1 MKVTAYKTH
10 KITVGE
16 DIYEILDRYLPK
28 LSDGSV
34 VAIASKI
41 ISFCQKDVI
50 KKENGLEKRDLIP
63 HETDYYLGNDYKMTY
78 NQIISIKNHTLTAS
92 GGIDESNGDGYFIL
106 WPKNLQQI
114 TNHIWKY
121 LRKKHKI
128 QNLGVIVT
136 DSRTTPLRWGVTGIS
151 LSWCGFEPL
160 KNYIGEPDIYG
171 QIMQTE
177 KTSIVDSLAT
187 VATVV
192 TGEGN
197 EQQPLAVIEDIN
209 FVQFQ
214 SHVPT
219 EKEIKDLQID
229 TKDDL
234 FEPLLNSVKWEKGK

>member
-106 WPKNLQQI
+106 WPKNLQET
-114 TNHIWKY
+114 TNHIWEYLKNKY
-121 LRKKHKI
+121 AIK
-128 QNLGVIVT
+128 NLGIIVT
-136 DSRTTPLRWGVTGIS
+136 DSR
-151 LSWCGFEPL
+151 
-160 KNYIGEPDIYG
+160 
-171 QIMQTE
+171 
-177 KTSIVDSLAT
+177 
-187 VATVV
+187 
-192 TGEGN
+192 
-197 EQQPLAVIEDIN
+197 
-209 FVQFQ
+209 
-214 SHVPT
+214 
-219 EKEIKDLQID
+219 
-229 TKDDL
+229 
-234 FEPLLNSVKWEKGK
+234 